1 MAEKVWL
8 PLRRIESGGPSD
20 YLSSM
25 KAAAPLALALFAA
38 LAVAGC
44 QNKEDAAFGAKVRSY
59 LLANPEVLEEMAA
72 KLQEKQQLKQQTAAK
87 DALAK
92 FRQQLERDPRDLV
105 FNPGG
110 SVTVVEF
117 FDYNCGYCKVAAPEV
132 VKLIK
137 SNPDVR
143 FVFKEFAF
151 QTQDSIAAAKMVLT
165 PTARPKGLELYTA
178 LMAQKPLNPETVDRV
193 FKAAGVDP
201 ARARAAANDP
211 AIERQIAET
220 HDLARALG
228 IDGTP
233 AFVVGDQIIHG
244 ADLNALKAAIET
256 ARAGPMKRPSSST

>member
-1 MAEKVWL
+1 VKVWS
-8 PLRRIESGGPSD
+8 PLQRIESCGPSD
-20 YLSSM
+20 YLDIM
-25 KAAAPLALALFAA
+25 NAPLPLALTLVAA
-38 LAVAGC
+38 LSVAGC
-44 QNKEDAAFGAKVRSY
+44 QDADDAAFGAKVRSY

-72 KLQEKQQLKQQTAAK
+72 KLQEKQQLKQQAAAK

-110 SVTVVEF
+110 SITVVEF
-117 FDYNCGYCKVAAPEV
+117 FDYNCGYCKVAAPDV

-137 SNPDVR
+137 NNPDVR
-143 FVFKEFAF
+143 FVFKDFAF
-151 QTQDSIAAAKMVLT
+151 QTQDSITAAKMVLT
-165 PTARPKGLELYTA
+165 PTARPKGLELYTG

-201 ARARAAANDP
+201 AQARAGAKDP

-256 ARAGPMKRPSSST
+256 ARAGPMKRPSSPT